1 METTKRRETRE
12 TGSTLSEKVQTQRR
26 GAEPPVLPSGAQLGG
41 VCLLGVLGNQKPFLN
56 VTTAV
61 GRNVLTKRQSLAG
74 EHLAGGILG
83 TMTVDFNTQ
92 QRYLPGRHR
101 GA

>member
-1 METTKRRETRE
+1 METTKRRETRK
-12 TGSTLSEKVQTQRR
+12 TGSTLSEKVQTQRQ

-74 EHLAGGILG
+74 EHLTGGILG
-83 TMTVDFNTQ
+83 TTPVDFNTQ